1 MVSKKWILV
10 LSVILLG
17 CPKEPTPENCKE
29 IIEFY
34 KQINFKVV
42 LHKKRMKRYYH
53 VFDGKDL
60 ETQKDSVFKYDDA
73 PWFDHFYYFL
83 EVNDTVIK
91 EKGSL
96 KVEIRKKDTL
106 FISEWTCGAV
116 FINGVSVR
124 EFDRKKHYILR

>member
-42 LHKKRMKRYYH
+42 LHKK
-53 VFDGKDL
+53 KD
-60 ETQKDSVFKYDDA
+60 
-73 PWFDHFYYFL
+73 
-83 EVNDTVIK
+83 
-91 EKGSL
+91 EK
-96 KVEIRKKDTL
+96 
-106 FISEWTCGAV
+106 
-116 FINGVSVR
+116 
-124 EFDRKKHYILR
+124 ILSCF